1 MPDRNWISAY
11 PPPTC
16 EAVVSLPANLATA
29 MVLIDYAAH
38 GLSTPTPWPHAALRD
53 LPGAALERLRRLRV
67 VLAHGTI
74 LREFVLDQLAAGDAA
89 QGDWAALRTWLAEM
103 DLALVERLIEDG
115 ILLGLAYYRE
125 EMEPIPE
132 VEACLA
138 RLGTREPDRSMLAE
152 VKLRRTALEALLT
165 SWGVAASSEALELAL
180 EPERF
185 QAELVALLDDLWEN
199 AFARSWEEGL
209 PRIEAAAARVAL
221 ANEQGEPRTASERIL
236 EVTGLQPPLELE
248 AALRQASHLLFVPCL
263 HLDRYLSLTRAG
275 ISWVP
280 ARFGPDRYRV
290 FFEPAGSEP
299 ADKPRRPARAP
310 QVMDLGHL
318 APALEALGDAT
329 RLAILQ
335 LLRYHGEMFAGQVAE
350 ALRVHPSTISRHFS
364 QLEAAGLV
372 RVRREGNLKYYTL
385 DRERLR
391 AVARMLQHVLG

>member
-1 MPDRNWISAY
+1 MPDRNWIAAY

-74 LREFVLDQLAAGDAA
+74 LREFVLDHLAAGDAA
-89 QGDWAALRTWLAEM
+89 QRDWAALRAWLAEM

-165 SWGVAASSEALELAL
+165 SWRVAASSEALELAL

-185 QAELVALLDDLWEN
+185 RAELVALLDDLWEHV
-199 AFARSWEEGL
+199 FARSWEEGL

-221 ANEQGEPRTASERIL
+221 ANEHGEPRTANDRIL

-275 ISWVP
+275 VSWVP

-372 RVRREGNLKYYTL
+372 RVRREGNLKYYAL